1 MLAHVFGI
9 VQTYRSKD
17 SARSWVVQYH
27 HSMWL
32 RCQIIVPF
40 LPPYFELGN
49 SPVYK
54 NIVRHQLYDS
64 LQRVFVITLYIA
76 GARIDTFLVFENV
89 HRSHIV
95 YATVFW
101 SLAKAIPTH
110 AVLVG
115 WKYHFEAEQAR
126 IGGTSREKT
135 RRTAT
140 SCCFGGSWPH
150 SGDNAMVVACMP

>member
-1 MLAHVFGI
+1 MSN
-9 VQTYRSKD
+9 YRAIFASL
-17 SARSWVVQYH
+17 
-27 HSMWL
+27 L
-32 RCQIIVPF
+32 RIREFTCLQEHRTTST
-40 LPPYFELGN
+40 LRLFE
-49 SPVYK
+49 
-54 NIVRHQLYDS
+54 
-64 LQRVFVITLYIA
+64 RVFVITLYIA
-76 GARIDTFLVFENV
+76 GARIDTFLVFGNV

-126 IGGTSREKT
+126 IRGTSREKT

-140 SCCFGGSWPH
+140 SCCFGGS
-150 SGDNAMVVACMP
+150 